1 MRDSIAVRWT
11 LATLLLGFV
20 PGGLAAQSSTDNTGY
35 GTTAAEFL
43 LLGAN
48 ARGAALGTP
57 FAAIANDVGA
67 LYYNPAGIALSRGA
81 GFQVSTYEYVADT
94 RYSWGGIV
102 LPFGGKSKAFGVHLG
117 TFGFGDQPVY
127 TVEQP
132 DGTGSVYSVNQTYVG
147 ATYAQNFS
155 DRFSAGLTG
164 KVILD
169 QLGDAKGSAFA
180 VDFGTNFHSTL
191 GGHPIQFSF
200 TLQNLGSDISYSGTA
215 LNVDVPR
222 DSVPGVPSVPN
233 IPQPGQYRTK
243 SWSLPTVFR
252 VALAYD
258 IQPADEQQGRLRL
271 RHGSGIPQ
279 PRRDRVR
286 RRAPRQL
293 QPPVGQ
299 QRRHPDARY
308 RPEGRR
314 EPPGRGVRWR
324 PVLPDPGQVP
334 GGPRLRLPLHGHS
347 RRHQLLLA
355 RLRVLTLMRVSRA
368 GFLTGARLCRS
379 TPEGRPPR
387 VSLEAGRR
395 HRGPTPP
402 FRSRS

>member
-94 RYSWGGIV
+94 RYSWGGLV
-102 LPFGGKSKAFGVHLG
+102 LPFGGKSKAFGIHLG

-233 IPQPGQYRTK
+233 LPQPGELRTK
-243 SWSLPTVFR
+243 SWSLPTIFR

-258 IQPADEQQGRLRL
+258 IVSAA
-271 RHGSGIPQ
+271 ST
-279 PRRDRVR
+279 
-286 RRAPRQL
+286 
-293 QPPVGQ
+293 
-299 QRRHPDARY
+299 
-308 RPEGRR
+308 
-314 EPPGRGVRWR
+314 RW
-324 PVLPDPGQVP
+324 
-334 GGPRLRLPLHGHS
+334 
-347 RRHQLLLA
+347 
-355 RLRVLTLMRVSRA
+355 TLMGDFNQPTNNKA
-368 GFLTGARLCRS
+368 GFGFGTEAEFRNLGETGFGAALRASYSHQSANNVDIQTLDTGLKDEENLQGVAFGGGLFYQ
-379 TPEGRPPR
+379 TPGKFR
-387 VSLEAGRR
+387 VGLDYAYRYMGILGGTNFFSLDFG
-395 HRGPTPP
+395 
-402 FRSRS
+402 F

>member
-20 PGGLAAQSSTDNTGY
+20 PGGLAAQNSTDNTGY

-94 RYSWGGIV
+94 RYSWGGLV
-102 LPFGGKSKAFGVHLG
+102 LPFGGRSKAFGVHLG

-164 KVILD
+164 KIILD
-169 QLGDAKGSAFA
+169 QLGDAKGTAFA

-200 TLQNLGSDISYSGTA
+200 TLQNLGTDISYSGTA

-222 DSVPGVPSVPN
+222 DSTPGVPTVPN

-243 SWSLPTVFR
+243 SWSLPTIFR

-258 IQPADEQQGRLRL
+258 LVAET
-271 RHGSGIPQ
+271 ST
-279 PRRDRVR
+279 
-286 RRAPRQL
+286 
-293 QPPVGQ
+293 
-299 QRRHPDARY
+299 
-308 RPEGRR
+308 
-314 EPPGRGVRWR
+314 RW
-324 PVLPDPGQVP
+324 
-334 GGPRLRLPLHGHS
+334 
-347 RRHQLLLA
+347 
-355 RLRVLTLMRVSRA
+355 TLMGDFNQPTNNKA
-368 GFLTGARLCRS
+368 GFGFGTEAEFRNLGETGFGAALRASYSHQSANNFDVQTLDTGLEDEENLQGVAFGGGLFYQ
-379 TPEGRPPR
+379 TPGKFR
-387 VSLEAGRR
+387 VGLDYAYRYMGILGGTNFFSLDFG
-395 HRGPTPP
+395 
-402 FRSRS
+402 F